1 MQITPVGDSALR
13 VSFGVG
19 SQVDP
24 VVNRQVHAL
33 AHALDGAAIRARP
46 PGLGEAVPG
55 YAALLVYY
63 DPLLGDAAQIEAFIR
78 SVMPFSSSAENLGG
92 KLVEVPVIYG
102 GEGGPDL
109 DFVAQHSGLSAAEV
123 IRRHAAPEYPVY
135 LMGFTPG
142 FPYLGGLDPSIAAPR
157 LPSPRQNVP
166 AGSVGI
172 AGEQT
177 GIYPLNSPGG
187 WRIIGHTPLVLFD
200 PSRSEPFWI
209 HPGDRVR
216 FIPQEPPASG

>member
-1 MQITPVGDSALR
+1 MQIVPVGDSTLR
-13 VSFGVG
+13 VSFGAD
-19 SQVDP
+19 SQVDLE
-24 VVNRQVHAL
+24 VNRQVHTL
-33 AHALDGAAIRARP
+33 AHALAAADAPARP

-63 DPLLGDAAQIEAFIR
+63 DPLASDAAQVELFIR
-78 SVMPFSSSAENLGG
+78 SLLPLTPSAASVGG
-92 KLVEVPVIYG
+92 KLVEVPVVYG

-157 LPSPRQNVP
+157 LPSPRQRVP

-177 GIYPLNSPGG
+177 GIYPLDSPGG
-187 WRIIGHTPLVLFD
+187 WRIIGRTALVLFD